1 MRKSILLILFTVL
14 FCTSLISQPSKGGY
28 NFVKE
33 LDARL
38 QRKLMANELLFDNDG
53 EYLVINFGNAPSYIV
68 VFSTKNWEP
77 VYNYRLPNWVDF
89 TGAYID
95 KTTHDLYILEA
106 RYSSKYYKLN
116 LITGAKSIVPCSETP
131 NGCTVIEPKKPVKS
145 LYSPDKK
152 YFVKIKK
159 NTQREVYLYEIK

>member
-89 TGAYID
+89 TGA
-95 KTTHDLYILEA
+95 
-106 RYSSKYYKLN
+106 RN
-116 LITGAKSIVPCSETP
+116 
-131 NGCTVIEPKKPVKS
+131 N
-145 LYSPDKK
+145 
-152 YFVKIKK
+152 FV
-159 NTQREVYLYEIK
+159 